1 MMLLD
6 TLTCLKEQVLCRDS
20 QINLL
25 CGLIGEDDLWM
36 PSCLF
41 LYGHSGVGKTHVITS
56 VLKQLEINTCH
67 VNAVEL
73 YTPRVMYETILN
85 RLSGTVPSS
94 NNDYAPYV
102 ACDNLGDFVR
112 NISDIAKE
120 KEGQRMAIVMEKSE
134 RLRDMDANILPAL
147 FRLQEL
153 TQNNANI
160 IVVLTSNLPM
170 EKFRPSSGFMEPIVV
185 HFPQYTKDELL
196 KIMLTIKPSKYSA
209 EFYSNYV
216 NLALSVFYLASKSLP
231 ELRHLIELNFT
242 AYCQPVEKGEATEND
257 VRKLWRNIE
266 PHLKKALSTVYLR
279 EVSSAQFE
287 RMQKLTD
294 PSAQDVS
301 LPKPSGITK
310 IELPFYSK
318 FLLIAAYLASYNPAK
333 TDKRFF
339 MKHHGKQRKTQAMI
353 KAKERSSNQLVGPKP
368 FPLDRLMAIFY
379 SVIEDKVSPTANLF
393 TQISTLVTLRLVS
406 QVGGEDQLDLPK
418 YKCTVSLD
426 FIRGIARTVGFDVV
440 RYLYEFA

>member
-1 MMLLD
+1 M
-6 TLTCLKEQVLCRDS
+6 
-20 QINLL
+20 
-25 CGLIGEDDLWM
+25 WM

-56 VLKQLEINTCH
+56 VLKQLDINTCH

-85 RLSGTVPSS
+85 RLSGTVPSAH
-94 NNDYAPYV
+94 NEYAPYV
-102 ACDNLGDFVR
+102 SCDNLGDFVR
-112 NISDIAKE
+112 NINDIAKE
-120 KEGQRMAIVMEKSE
+120 KEGQRMAIVLEKSE

-153 TQNNANI
+153 TQNSVNI
-160 IVVLTSNLPM
+160 MVVLTSNLPM
-170 EKFRPSSGFMEPIVV
+170 EKFRPSSGFMEPIVI

-196 KIMLTIKPSKYSA
+196 KILLTVKPSTYSE
-209 EFYSNYV
+209 EFYTNYV

-231 ELRHLIELNFT
+231 ELRHMIELNFP
-242 AYCQPVEKGEATEND
+242 AYCEPIEKGEATEND

-266 PHLKKALSTVYLR
+266 PHLKKALTTVYLR
-279 EVSSAQFE
+279 EVSSSQFE

-301 LPKPSGITK
+301 LPKPAGMTK

-379 SVIEDKVSPTANLF
+379 SIIEDKVSPTANLF

-426 FIRGIARTVGFDVV
+426 FIRGISRTVGFDVV
-440 RYLYEFA
+440 RYLYDFA

>member
-1 MMLLD
+1 MLLN
-6 TLTCLKEQVLCRDS
+6 TLNFLKEQVLCRDA

-25 CGLIGEDDLWM
+25 CGLIGEDDMWM

-56 VLKQLEINTCH
+56 VLQQLDINTCH

-85 RLSGTVPSS
+85 RLSGTVPSA
-94 NNDYAPYV
+94 NNDYASYV
-102 ACDNLGDFVR
+102 SCDNLGDFVR
-112 NISDIAKE
+112 NITDISKE
-120 KEGQRMAIVMEKSE
+120 KEGQRMAIVLDWHKQCEMVLSMCPQ
-134 RLRDMDANILPAL
+134 LL
-147 FRLQEL
+147 FLIREN
-153 TQNNANI
+153 QNNANI
-160 IVVLTSNLPM
+160 MVVLTSTLPM
-170 EKFRPSSGFMEPIVV
+170 EKFRASSGFMEPIIV
-185 HFPQYTKDELL
+185 HFPQYTKDQLL
-196 KIMLTIKPSKYSA
+196 KILLTGKPTNYSE
-209 EFYSNYV
+209 EFYTNYV

-231 ELRHLIELNFT
+231 ELRHMIELNFS
-242 AYCQPVEKGEATEND
+242 AYCEPVDKGEATEND

-266 PHLKKALSTVYLR
+266 PHLKKALTTVYLR
-279 EVSSAQFE
+279 EVSSVQFE

-294 PSAQDVS
+294 PSAQDIS
-301 LPKPSGITK
+301 LPKPAGMTK

-379 SVIEDKVSPTANLF
+379 SIIEDKVSPTANLF

-440 RYLYEFA
+440 RYLYDFA